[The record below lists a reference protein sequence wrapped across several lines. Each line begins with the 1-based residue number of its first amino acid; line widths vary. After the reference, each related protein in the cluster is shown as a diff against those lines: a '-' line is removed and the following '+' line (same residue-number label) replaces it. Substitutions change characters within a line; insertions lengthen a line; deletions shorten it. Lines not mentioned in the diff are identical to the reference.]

1 VVFICCFSVDMQ
13 KYLATVYDLS
23 IPQHWKERPP
33 PSLLIEVTVL
43 SKPCQLME
51 TDVFTVVPD
60 KR

>member
-1 VVFICCFSVDMQ
+1 MQ
-13 KYLATVYDLS
+13 EYLATVYDVS